1 MKKVRVSMNI
11 ESQKVNQTNK
21 VEVVKTSQVQS
32 ENTSNFADELKELG
46 KEKKVAETQKC
57 ESENI
62 EKSTNSDETKDTSEL
77 SEKKIGLQNLEPQI
91 SVHNDSK
98 QIYSTAIEGLNTVV
112 KELNQPEELKAQ
124 QDLNNQSILKM
135 DQSKEPDIS
144 NNLLNTDKKM
154 VSDNT
159 FITSEQ
165 AVIQKAVKPEE
176 EPNLKTNLES
186 NIESNLEPNL
196 EQVSDKVKFD
206 VKQKSELI
214 ETVNQSEE
222 KVLDKVQ
229 NYVDNADNVNMNVND
244 INTNENPEL
253 LAQMS
258 PNMNFSNSQQSFTS
272 LMEQNAKSQKTANI
286 LGNNSAELAEEANV
300 LSTMAENI
308 AMANR
313 TLIKEDGIVKVD
325 AKTGIKIENIVK
337 FDSIIMNQA
346 DVEVFSSLV
355 NNTELNLNELTSESV
370 QKSVQ
375 ISKTLADMLVKAK
388 ETNQPLRIDFDNNIS
403 VIIKISRDGKISADF
418 LPSSQVAE
426 AYLKEN
432 LPLLRQKFDEN
443 GIKYDDLNQRE
454 RKNQEERNNNRK
466 KGRNDE

>member
-1 MKKVRVSMNI
+1 MKKVRMSMNI
-11 ESQKVNQTNK
+11 ESQKVSQTNK
-21 VEVVKTSQVQS
+21 VEVVKTSQAQA
-32 ENTSNFADELKELG
+32 ENTSNFADELKELE
-46 KEKKVAETQKC
+46 KEKKVSETQEC
-57 ESENI
+57 ESENA
-62 EKSTNSDETKDTSEL
+62 EKST
-77 SEKKIGLQNLEPQI
+77 GLQNLEQQTP
-91 SVHNDSK
+91 VHNDSK

-112 KELNQPEELKAQ
+112 KELNQPEELKF
-124 QDLNNQSILKM
+124 
-135 DQSKEPDIS
+135 E
-144 NNLLNTDKKM
+144 T
-154 VSDNT
+154 
-159 FITSEQ
+159 
-165 AVIQKAVKPEE
+165 
-176 EPNLKTNLES
+176 
-186 NIESNLEPNL
+186 
-196 EQVSDKVKFD
+196 
-206 VKQKSELI
+206 KQKLEFL

-222 KVLDKVQ
+222 KGLGRVQ
-229 NYVDNADNVNMNVND
+229 NYGDNADNVNMNVND

-258 PNMNFSNSQQSFTS
+258 PNMNFSNNQQSFSS

-325 AKTGIKIENIVK
+325 AKTGIKIENVVK

-375 ISKTLADMLVKAK
+375 ISKTLADMLARAK

>member
-1 MKKVRVSMNI
+1 MNI

-77 SEKKIGLQNLEPQI
+77 SEKEIGLQNLEPQI

-112 KELNQPEELKAQ
+112 KELNQPEELKSQ

-135 DQSKEPDIS
+135 EQSKEPDIS

-159 FITSEQ
+159 FITSEK

-186 NIESNLEPNL
+186 NIESNPEPNL
-196 EQVSDKVKFD
+196 EQVSAKVKYD

-258 PNMNFSNSQQSFTS
+258 PNMNFSNNQQSFSS

-286 LGNNSAELAEEANV
+286 LGNNSAELAEEANI

-375 ISKTLADMLVKAK
+375 ISKTLADMLAKAK